1 MEINE
6 ENPENMPNKSGHL
19 PRADYNV
26 QNVARNIQRILKDA
40 GVYTPMLTYQVEIT
54 AGDLLLYRKIRTEA
68 LDSKTEVY
76 QVEYSR
82 EGNPRTSINPIFA
95 AMTNASNRVTQDF
108 EKLTMNI
115 KDNKKKE
122 TTGSKL
128 ELLLEK
134 MNSPEYDD

>member
-1 MEINE
+1 MAKNT
-6 ENPENMPNKSGHL
+6 ENDENMPNKSGHL

-54 AGDLLLYRKIRTEA
+54 AGDLLLYRKIRKEA
-68 LDSKTEVY
+68 LDQNTEVY
-76 QVEYSR
+76 QIEKSR
-82 EGNPRTSINPIFA
+82 EGHDRKTINPIFQ

-122 TTGSKL
+122 TTGNKL
-128 ELLLEK
+128 ESLLEK
-134 MNSPEYDD
+134 MNSPKYND

>member
-1 MEINE
+1 MAKNT
-6 ENPENMPNKSGHL
+6 ENDENMPNKSGHL

-115 KDNKKKE
+115 KDNKRKDTAGNKLQE
-122 TTGSKL
+122 LITSLDPSK
-128 ELLLEK
+128 
-134 MNSPEYDD
+134 YDD